1 MERKSID
8 NKLMEKTKKIQ
19 EKKDLFIQFSE
30 EEMEEMGWEEN
41 QKLSVKIDKKTGQI
55 TLEPFVKMDID
66 IGDWD
71 RETLEFLVAE
81 SCERDISV
89 NDIINEVLVKSL
101 NTYDKFKSK
110 TI

>member
-1 MERKSID
+1 
-8 NKLMEKTKKIQ
+8 MEKTKKVQ
-19 EKKDLFIQFSE
+19 EKRDLFIQFSE
-30 EEMEEMGWEEN
+30 EEMKEIGWEEN
-41 QKLSVKIDKKTGQI
+41 QKLSIKVDEESGKI

-66 IGDWD
+66 ISDWE

-89 NDIINEVLVKSL
+89 NEIINEVLVKSL

>member
-1 MERKSID
+1 
-8 NKLMEKTKKIQ
+8 MEKTKKIQ

-30 EEMEEMGWEEN
+30 EEIQEMGWEEN
-41 QKLSVKIDKKTGQI
+41 QKLSIKVDEETGQI

-66 IGDWD
+66 ISDWN
-71 RETLEFLVAE
+71 RETLEFLVGE

-89 NDIINEVLVKSL
+89 NEIINEVLVESL
-101 NTYDKFKSK
+101 KKYDKLKSK